1 MGRNGSP
8 QWASHHR
15 YRGRVTF
22 FRPFT
27 IDPTGVTLYR
37 WPMRSVFIP
46 LERVDRFDVVLGQA
60 EAPGN
65 ESQRLVLLTRDGK
78 MIFVQTT
85 VIQWLRWRGLSP
97 GARAQELNNLIAE
110 KRREARPSDG
120 GRL

>member
-1 MGRNGSP
+1 MDRNGNP

-15 YRGRVTF
+15 HRGRVTF
-22 FRPFT
+22 FRPFA
-27 IDPTGVTLYR
+27 INRTGVTLYR
-37 WPMRSVFIP
+37 WPMRSVFIQ
-46 LERVDRFDVVLGQA
+46 LDRVDRFDVVLEQA

-78 MIFVQTT
+78 MIFVQST

-97 GARAQELNNLIAE
+97 GARAQQLNNLIAE

>member
-1 MGRNGSP
+1 MDRNGSP
-8 QWASHHR
+8 QRASRHEH
-15 YRGRVTF
+15 RGRVTF
-22 FRPFT
+22 FRPFA
-27 IDPTGVTLYR
+27 IDPIGVTLYR

-46 LERVDRFDVVLGQA
+46 LERVDRFDVVLEQA

-65 ESQRLVLLTRDGK
+65 ESQRLVLVTRDGK

-97 GARAQELNNLIAE
+97 GARAQQLNNLIAE